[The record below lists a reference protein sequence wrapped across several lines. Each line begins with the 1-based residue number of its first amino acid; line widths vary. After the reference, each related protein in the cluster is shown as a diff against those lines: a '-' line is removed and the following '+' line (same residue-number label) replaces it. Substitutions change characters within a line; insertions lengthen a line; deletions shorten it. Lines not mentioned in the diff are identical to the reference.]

1 MASQRHHYIPQFLL
15 KGFAS
20 QITKK
25 SHFVFRFAK
34 GSKPHE
40 VNTINV
46 AVARSFHDGLSAD
59 LEQRISFRESNY
71 VTALENLRKQ
81 NADTNDII
89 LIAECVFNLMVRT
102 KHLRV
107 GFTILGNELFGLFD
121 TPEAQRV
128 LRKRALTDFAAR
140 PEIAAVLNRYPKNRR
155 ERILLTEIIK
165 RGIDLNAEHKRVW
178 DNIKTHIDMA
188 QFVKHAQLKTLE
200 IEGIPEPRKISFL
213 SYHWSIDHHQPPGSF
228 VLGDVGLLA
237 RVPDVDQ
244 LTFPYGFGMPLMVCL
259 PISSAELLVGTVQPE
274 RDELSAEEVN
284 WASAELSRDFFV
296 ASRNT
301 TQELRYLERLGSRA
315 VFLPKSD
322 VLRLFEETLKELAQ
336 GK

>member
-20 QITKK
+20 RITKK
-25 SHFVFRFAK
+25 AHLVFRFAK
-34 GSKPHE
+34 DSMPHE

-71 VTALENLRKQ
+71 VTALENLRNQ
-81 NADTNDII
+81 NTCADDIV

-102 KHLRV
+102 KHLSD
-107 GFTILGNELFGLFD
+107 GFTILGNELFGFLD

-128 LRKRALTDFAAR
+128 LRRRALTDFAAR
-140 PEIAAVLNRYPKNRR
+140 PEVAAILNRYPKNRH
-155 ERILLTEIIK
+155 ERILLTEITK
-165 RGIDLNAEHKRVW
+165 HGVDLNSEWRRVW

-188 QFVKHAQLKTLE
+188 QLAKHAQLKAME
-200 IEGIPEPRKISFL
+200 KGDVPEPRKDSL
-213 SYHWSIDHHQPPGSF
+213 LNYHWYIDHHPLGSF
-228 VLGDVGLLA
+228 VLGDVGPLA
-237 RVPDVDQ
+237 RVPDIDQ
-244 LTFPYGFGMPLMVCL
+244 LTFPYGFGIPLTVCL
-259 PISSAELLVGTVQPE
+259 PISSAELLVGTVRPE
-274 RDELSAEEVN
+274 REELTAEEVN
-284 WASAELSRDFFV
+284 WAAAELSRDFFV

-301 TQELRYLERLGSRA
+301 KRELAYLQRLGSRA
-315 VFLPKSD
+315 AFLPKVD
-322 VLRLFEETLKELAQ
+322 LLRSFEEALEELEK

>member
-1 MASQRHHYIPQFLL
+1 VASQRHHYIPQFLL

-20 QITKK
+20 RITKK
-25 SHFVFRFAK
+25 AHFVFRFAK
-34 GSKPHE
+34 DDKPHE

-71 VTALENLRKQ
+71 ATALENLRRQ
-81 NADTNDII
+81 NTCADDIA

-102 KHLRV
+102 KHLRD
-107 GFTILGNELFGLFD
+107 GFTVLGNELFGLLD

-128 LRKRALTDFAAR
+128 LRNRALGDFAAR
-140 PEIAAVLNRYPKNRR
+140 PEMAALLNRYPKKRR
-155 ERILLTEIIK
+155 ERILLTEVTK
-165 RGIDLNAEHKRVW
+165 RGIDLSSECRRIW
-178 DNIKTHIDMA
+178 DNIKAHLDMA
-188 QFVKHAQLKTLE
+188 QFAKRAQLKTLE
-200 IEGIPEPRKISFL
+200 SEGIPEPRKDSFL
-213 SYHWSIDHHQPPGSF
+213 NYHWYIDHQPLGSF
-228 VLGDVGLLA
+228 VLGDVGPLA

-244 LTFPYGFGMPLMVCL
+244 LTFPYGFGLPLAVCL
-259 PISSAELLVGTVQPE
+259 PISSAELLVGTVRPE
-274 RDELSAEEVN
+274 HEELPAELVN

-301 TQELRYLERLGSRA
+301 ARELGYLQRLGSRA
-315 VFLPKSD
+315 ALLPKAD
-322 VLRLFEETLKELAQ
+322 IHRLLEN